1 MRSKPI
7 TLRLYR
13 PKVYLTNWYSLEVY
27 FSGNLAPTEWPRYID
42 RYILYLDRGGLLLN
56 RPVIRELTCGCCS
69 TGLPSRL
76 LCKAGIADQCIHIV
90 LYSEAATQRCSSK
103 KKPLPKCDFNK
114 VTKQLRHEC
123 SPVKLLH
130 IFRTPLLKNTSGLL
144 LLYIHI
150 LNETKTQESPGS
162 SSHHIDPDQNFV
174 QHNS

>member
-27 FSGNLAPTEWPRYID
+27 FSGNLAPTEWPRYIV

-90 LYSEAATQRCSSK
+90 LFSEAATQRCSSK

-150 LNETKTQESPGS
+150 LNETKT
-162 SSHHIDPDQNFV
+162 
-174 QHNS
+174 